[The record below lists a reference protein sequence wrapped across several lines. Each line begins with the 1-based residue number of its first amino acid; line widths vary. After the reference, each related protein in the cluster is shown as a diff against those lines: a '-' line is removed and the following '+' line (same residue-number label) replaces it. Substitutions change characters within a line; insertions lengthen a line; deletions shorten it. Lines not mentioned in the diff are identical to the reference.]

1 MKLLKFT
8 RHAEWYEPKL
18 LPLLGLGYLVI
29 ELNHLPIRSSFIE
42 LLSLIASIAIGA
54 VYVSV
59 INDVCDVKEDV
70 ASGKPNTMKNLS
82 AGQTALFLS
91 TIIAAGVVCGYFIYP
106 DGLSLLFYVMSWIV
120 FSLYSIYP
128 FRFKER
134 GILGVLCDASGAH
147 LFPSLFI
154 ISGLTHAA
162 GQSIN
167 QQWIVLAGIWAFSY
181 GLRGILW
188 HQFHDRDND
197 ITANISTF
205 ATQLQPANFVWPE
218 RVILTIELICFALMI
233 YPIFN
238 SWLLAVMI
246 LYILLMVLRKARHN
260 IQPIIILEREGR
272 PFSIV
277 MHDFYLVF
285 FPLAVLLDIALRSR
299 YGWLLICV
307 HLVVFPRPVYRVVR
321 DFWQLTFYKPDNYK
335 I

>member
-1 MKLLKFT
+1 LLKFT

-29 ELNHLPIRSSFIE
+29 YLNRLSVKASFIE
-42 LLSLIASIAIGA
+42 LLFLIASIAIGA

-70 ASGKPNTMKNLS
+70 ASGKSNTMKNLS
-82 AGQTALFLS
+82 AGQKALVLS
-91 TIIAAGVVCGYFIYP
+91 TIIAAGIVCGYFIYP
-106 DGLSLLFYVMSWIV
+106 DELSLLFYVMSWIV

-154 ISGLTHAA
+154 ISGLMHAA
-162 GQSIN
+162 GQSIH
-167 QQWIVLAGIWAFSY
+167 QQWIIFAGIWAFSY

-188 HQFHDRDND
+188 HQFHDRGND

-218 RVILTIELICFALMI
+218 RVILTIELICLVMMI
-233 YPIFN
+233 YPILN
-238 SWLLAVMI
+238 SWLLVAVV
-246 LYILLMVLRKARHN
+246 LYILLMVLRKVRYN
-260 IQPIIILEREGR
+260 IQPIIILERGDR
-272 PFSIV
+272 AFSIV

-285 FPLAVLLDIALRSR
+285 FPLVVLLDIALRGR

-307 HLVVFPRPVYRVVR
+307 HLVVFPRPVYRVAR
-321 DFWQLTFYKPDNYK
+321 DFWQLTFYKPHNK